1 VPSMNSNVTSLL
13 QFLQVLKRELEVT
26 EKNRDKF
33 IADFSEDDYNYIVS
47 GWESKL
53 KRCSADEQ
61 KWGLFVAHKAL

>member
-1 VPSMNSNVTSLL
+1 ML
-13 QFLQVLKRELEVT
+13 QFVEILKKELVVT

-33 IADFSEDDYNYIVS
+33 IADFSEADYNYIVS

-61 KWGLFVAHKAL
+61 KWGLFVADKPL